1 MTSDKK
7 MYLVDEDTLLRLLEK
22 QLELNHLEAI
32 GVDNWTWYG
41 EGREEFLL
49 EAVAGRVSEE
59 DIDSDIDFE
68 YVAKLDLKNFQICKM
83 SSINEYKTD
92 IYEDD
97 LK

>member
-1 MTSDKK
+1 MKSNK

-22 QLELNHLEAI
+22 QLELDHLEAI
-32 GVDNWTWYG
+32 GVDNWCWYG
-41 EGREEFLL
+41 EGREAFLL
-49 EAVAGRVSEE
+49 EAVAGRISEE

-68 YVAKLDLKNFQICKM
+68 YVARLDLKNFQIYKA
-83 SSINEYKTD
+83 SSINKTD

>member
-1 MTSDKK
+1 MKSNK

-49 EAVAGRVSEE
+49 GAIGDRISVE

-68 YVAKLDLKNFQICKM
+68 FVAKLDLKKYPTIDVDF
-83 SSINEYKTD
+83 SLR
-92 IYEDD
+92 EDD